1 MHIHRLYFDQ
11 ENGRIYSDG
20 VLIGTL
26 NHNEKLILV
35 HLIEN
40 QGDICTKEVLISIGW
55 PNRIVVPN
63 SLNIAIKKI
72 RGVFENAKKDL
83 GAELE
88 TVPKIGFRLNSSL
101 LFLEKLEYESSS
113 ELPQIKIRTA
123 PPTSTHYRKKRVFL
137 HTILIFSI
145 LIFSMYL
152 WVTIISHTPNM
163 TCASDHEK
171 DITVCGNT
179 EHDKSRQLLPGST
192 YWFIKNDE
200 GDYEYIKVK

>member
-1 MHIHRLYFDQ
+1 MHTYKLYFDQ
-11 ENGRIYSDG
+11 ENGRVYSDG
-20 VLIGTL
+20 ILIGTL

-40 QGDICTKEVLISIGW
+40 QGSICTKEVLISIGW

-101 LFLEKLEYESSS
+101 LFLDKLEYESSS
-113 ELPQIKIRTA
+113 ESLQVKKVA
-123 PPTSTHYRKKRVFL
+123 PTPYSTSHRKKSVFSY
-137 HTILIFSI
+137 TTLIFS
-145 LIFSMYL
+145 LLLLSMCL
-152 WVTIISHTPNM
+152 WVLIISHTPIM
-163 TCASDHEK
+163 TCTSDREK
-171 DITVCGNT
+171 EITVCGNA
-179 EHDKSRQLLPGST
+179 EHDKSRQLLPRST